1 MELKEELQQMLQ
13 HTTSSLETSDFKVES
28 SQVQLKVR
36 TVCNVH
42 ENIIELFVFCIRH
55 LINFYDKIIDSFF
68 LSNYILSCEFFF
80 FF

>member
-42 ENIIELFVFCIRH
+42 ENIIEIFVFVFVI
-55 LINFYDKIIDSFF
+55 
-68 LSNYILSCEFFF
+68 
-80 FF
+80 